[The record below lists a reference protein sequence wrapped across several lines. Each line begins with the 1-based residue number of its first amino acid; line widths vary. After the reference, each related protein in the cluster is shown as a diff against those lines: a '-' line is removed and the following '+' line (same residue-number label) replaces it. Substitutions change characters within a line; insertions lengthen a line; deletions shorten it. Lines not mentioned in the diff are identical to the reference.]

1 MQAEAASLLGAE
13 RSSVVTALRN
23 AAAATGSDF
32 HYLLGTAMR
41 ESSLKPDAQSNASSA
56 AGLFQF
62 IDQTWLG
69 LVKEHGSQYGLGNFA
84 ANITRDAD
92 GRYHAPAA
100 DKKAIL
106 DLRKDPDVSALM
118 AGEYA
123 KTTQGQMRASL
134 GREVCGGELYAAHFL
149 GPDAACKLIRL
160 ANSDPTANAAA
171 QFPQAAAAN
180 RNVFFDTQ
188 GAPKSVREVYDWALR
203 EPGSDGTVR
212 VATLPDITPVH
223 EARLKVAGAQDAETQ
238 MLLASVMNW
247 QPGDGVSNLG
257 MFGGLFGPG
266 SALGNNGLSHGAT
279 PSSMLSLG
287 PGLLGLLSDAKD
299 TTS

>member
-41 ESSLKPDAQSNASSA
+41 ESSLKPDAQSNSSSA

-62 IDQTWLG
+62 VDQTWLG
-69 LVKEHGSQYGLGNFA
+69 LVKEHGTQYGLGNFA
-84 ANITRDAD
+84 AAITRDAD
-92 GRYHAPAA
+92 GRYHAPAS
-100 DKKAIL
+100 DKQAIL
-106 DLRKDPDVSALM
+106 NLRKDPDVSALM

-134 GREVCGGELYAAHFL
+134 GRDVCGGELYAAHFL

-160 ANSDPTANAAA
+160 AGSDPSANAAA

-180 RNVFFDTQ
+180 KTVFFHSD
-188 GAPKSVREVYDWALR
+188 GAPRSVREVYDWALAQ
-203 EPGSDGTVR
+203 PGAEGAVR
-212 VATLPDITPVH
+212 VAQLPDITPQR
-223 EARLKVAGAQDAETQ
+223 EARLKVAGAQDAEMQ

-247 QPGDGVSNLG
+247 QPGGGQSMFGSLFGVSGIPGLG
-257 MFGGLFGPG
+257 K
-266 SALGNNGLSHGAT
+266 AAT
-279 PSSMLSLG
+279 PSSALSFG
-287 PGLLGLLSDAKD
+287 PGLLGLLSDAKSG
-299 TTS
+299 TS